1 MINSNQVVRVVI
13 ANAKGGSGKTTM
25 ATNLV
30 SAYCAKGVRTALLDF
45 DLQGSSMAWL
55 GLRSSDLPDIYG
67 VPAFRMNHGGATR
80 SWALRVPPE
89 VLRVV
94 VDTPAGL
101 SGMALRDQLKGA
113 QVVLV
118 PVLPCSIDML
128 AAAEFIKELQAY
140 MRTSG
145 QTLRIGLIANRVK
158 KNTKVLAVLHRFL
171 AEFNVP
177 VVAQVRD
184 VQSYVVCAEQGVGVA
199 ELKAARIKEE
209 HNVWR
214 KIYEWVE
221 TGQLEEQV
229 PEANAGMLSKFSSFK
244 FK

>member
-1 MINSNQVVRVVI
+1 MDSNQVLRVVI

-30 SAYCAKGVRTALLDF
+30 SAYCAKGVSTALFDF

-55 GLRSSDLPDIYG
+55 GLRSSDLPEIHG
-67 VPAFRMNHGGATR
+67 VPAYRMEHGGATR

-89 VLRVV
+89 VQRVV

-101 SGMALRDQLKGA
+101 SGAALRDQLKGA

-128 AAAEFIKELQAY
+128 AAAEFIKELQTY

-145 QTLRIGLIANRVK
+145 QALRIGLIANRVK
-158 KNTKVLAVLHRFL
+158 KNTKVLTALHQFL

-184 VQSYVVCAEQGVGVA
+184 VQSYVACAEQGVGVA
-199 ELKAARIKEE
+199 ELKAPRIKEE
-209 HNVWR
+209 HKVWR
-214 KIYEWVE
+214 QIYEWVE
-221 TGQLEEQV
+221 TGQLDEQPADV
-229 PEANAGMLSKFSSFK
+229 SSGVLSKLTSFG